1 MEIIKYVLTFFFG
14 FFTIL
19 VWDYIWLG
27 YVTRAFIIKEF
38 GDLIVVLPDG
48 WIKINIFAGLLA
60 WASIVLLLLIFVVRY
75 AKTPTDALLYGALFW
90 GLLYAMYDLTNLTFL
105 KNYSVTFTI
114 VDICWGV
121 FLCSMVSLSMFY
133 GRILVA
139 KFL

>member
-1 MEIIKYVLTFFFG
+1 MEIIKYVLTFIFG

-19 VWDYIWLG
+19 IGDYIWLG
-27 YVTRAFIIKEF
+27 YVVKSFTIREF
-38 GDLIVVLPDG
+38 WDLIVVENG
-48 WIKINIFAGLLA
+48 NIKVNLTAWLLA

-90 GLLYAMYDLTNLTFL
+90 WLLYAMYDLTNLTFL

-121 FLCSMVSLSMFY
+121 FLCSIVSLSMFY
-133 GRILVA
+133 GRILVG
-139 KFL
+139 KFF